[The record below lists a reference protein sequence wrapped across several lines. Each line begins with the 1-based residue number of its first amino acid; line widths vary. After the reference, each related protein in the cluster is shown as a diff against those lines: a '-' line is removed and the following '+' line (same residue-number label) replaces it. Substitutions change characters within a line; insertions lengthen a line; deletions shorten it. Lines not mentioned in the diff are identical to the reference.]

1 MSGFTNLEPIELLDF
16 LLERGLHVVGLEVG
30 LALVEPVDELV
41 VLALVLG
48 PLVQPALDVLLHVG
62 ASRLEL
68 VKVES
73 GCVEWQIFMKFLVKS
88 ILSPNYLYGSSKWL
102 IFLAEQH

>member
-1 MSGFTNLEPIELLDF
+1 MSGFTNLEPIELLNF

-48 PLVQPALDVLLHVG
+48 PLVQPALDVLLHVA

-73 GCVEWQIFMKFLVKS
+73 GCAEWQIFMK
-88 ILSPNYLYGSSKWL
+88 
-102 IFLAEQH
+102 